1 MPFSS
6 LRRRT
11 QVLREGE
18 KRANICENPG
28 ELDVPPDFVGNIVII
43 FALIYM
49 YIYYF
54 AYMFLRLYRQSED
67 RLYGLSFCYAFT
79 FTR

>member
-18 KRANICENPG
+18 KKANICENPG
-28 ELDVPPDFVGNIVII
+28 EFDVPPDFVGNIVII

-49 YIYYF
+49 YIYYS
-54 AYMFLRLYRQSED
+54 AYMFLRLYRQSEKD
-67 RLYGLSFCYAFT
+67 CYT
-79 FTR
+79 